1 MNRSQDDIQ
10 VLKKVNMIVKEN
22 LPGFASRYFS
32 YNMDIK
38 TPRTL
43 WGYAI
48 DLTSFFEYL
57 ETISFHVDKMVIS
70 DLDSITPEIIENYL
84 EHSKMFMDNGKMKTR
99 SDAAEKRRYSTLSS
113 FFSYY
118 YKLEMIDRNPV
129 DKVTPPYQKRYVTK
143 VPTNSDN
150 KELLDFVSS
159 GDLEGKKAVF
169 QERTRNRDIAILLLI
184 MGAGIKASECV
195 NIDLTDL
202 HLESGYITVK
212 NRKSN
217 RNVYVSDYIAQA
229 ISRYLIERLSFVTEY
244 GHEDALFISLKYKRI
259 CLRSIEI
266 MLKKYSEAV
275 FGTDNNVTA
284 EALKQAFRNN
294 LFNQTMNF
302 TYVADFCGNEKD
314 TIFLNY
320 KAAIEEYEYRKGTEF
335 SFNMS

>member
-1 MNRSQDDIQ
+1 MNRSEDDIKI
-10 VLKKVNMIVKEN
+10 LKKVNTIVKEKF
-22 LPGFASRYFS
+22 PGFASRYFS
-32 YNMDIK
+32 HNMDIK

-57 ETISFHVDKMVIS
+57 ETVSFHVDKMVIS
-70 DLDSITPEIIENYL
+70 DLDKITPEIIENYL
-84 EHSKMFMDNGKMKTR
+84 QSSRTFMDNGKVKTR
-99 SDAAEKRRYSTLSS
+99 SDAAVKRRYSTLSS

-129 DKVTPPYQKRYVTK
+129 DKVVPPYQRRSVTK
-143 VPTNSDN
+143 VPSNSDN
-150 KELLDFVSS
+150 KELLDFVFH
-159 GDLEGKKAVF
+159 GELEGNKASF
-169 QERTRNRDIAILLLI
+169 QERTRKRDVAILMLI

-212 NRKSN
+212 NRKSK

-229 ISRYLIERLSFVTEY
+229 ISRYLIERLSLVTEY

-275 FGTDNNVTA
+275 FGTDNNVTP
-284 EALKQAFRNN
+284 EALKRAFRNN
-294 LFNQTMNF
+294 LFDKTMNF
-302 TYVADFCGNEKD
+302 NYVADICGNDTD
-314 TIFLNY
+314 TIFLDY
-320 KAAIEEYEYRKGTEF
+320 KAAIKEYECRKGTKF
-335 SFNMS
+335 STDIF